1 MYINHLCKNHNPS
14 LQPLLALTSLFSLN
28 KPTPFSFS
36 HFKNFSKLKP
46 QMFGGNENV
55 GSFMQHLM
63 RSQLPHH
70 LPPHGSISI
79 AAGGGSSFASGRSS
93 SVGDRLG
100 RDDEFSMRD
109 GRVPPWSNQEI
120 RDFIAIRG
128 ELQIEFSSTKRSNL
142 KNLWEIVGVWMN
154 EKGYRRSGEQCKS
167 KWKNLITRY
176 KGKGTSDPDNGGQFP
191 YFADLHA
198 LFSSN
203 TNNAQRLQL
212 EPEAGS
218 QQVRKRPRRTS
229 GDHSSE
235 EISEDEEGYA
245 NESDEGKLA
254 RSNVARKKKTEKEKR
269 PRTSNAEKPPRQ
281 ASLGSINNTGRAV
294 DNIQEMLR
302 EFLQQQLSIDM
313 QWREAMEKRTRERE
327 VFEQEWRSSMEK
339 LERDRMMMEQ
349 SWREREEQRR
359 AREESR
365 AEKRDALL
373 STLLNKLIGENHP

>member
-1 MYINHLCKNHNPS
+1 M
-14 LQPLLALTSLFSLN
+14 FS
-28 KPTPFSFS
+28 
-36 HFKNFSKLKP
+36 
-46 QMFGGNENV
+46 GDNENI
-55 GSFMQHLM
+55 GPFTHPL
-63 RSQLPHH
+63 RLLPA
-70 LPPHGSISI
+70 GSISV
-79 AAGGGSSFASGRSS
+79 AAAVSVAGIDGLGG
-93 SVGDRLG
+93 
-100 RDDEFSMRD
+100 DD
-109 GRVPPWSNQEI
+109 RVPPWSNEGI
-120 RDFIAIRG
+120 RDLIAIRS
-128 ELQIEFSSTKRSNL
+128 ELETEFTSAKRSNL
-142 KNLWEIVGVWMN
+142 KNLWEIVGVRMN
-154 EKGYRRSGEQCKS
+154 ERGGYRRSGEQCKTM
-167 KWKNLITRY
+167 WNNLINRY

-281 ASLGSINNTGRAV
+281 ASSGSINNTGRAV

-313 QWREAMEKRTRERE
+313 QWREAMEKRARERE